1 MKKVNE
7 VFSFVYDNVI
17 IIIDILV
24 LRILRGLIIVGA

>member
-1 MKKVNE
+1 MNTVKEK
-7 VFSFVYDNVI
+7 FSFVYNNVI

>member
-1 MKKVNE
+1 MKKANE

>member
-24 LRILRGLIIVGA
+24 LRILRGFIIVGA